1 MVDQKFLQVPGKF
14 ICQKCKEDLTMA
26 RFWYETGDITWMCS
40 KKHISK
46 VSLDAKKKKKKDFEN
61 E

>member
-1 MVDQKFLQVPGKF
+1 MAEKDFNIYHGKF
-14 ICQKCKEDLTMA
+14 PCKKCDEVVTELRLWTLS
-26 RFWYETGDITWMCS
+26 GDSTWMCS

-46 VSLDAKKKKKKDFEN
+46 VSLIPSKKKKKDFDN